1 MASLTIFLTLLNSYF
16 ELLKANVPTANIVI
30 FYASSGSYA
39 NTSNPLFLGK
49 FWAAHLADKLVTT
62 PGWPFNSTA
71 EFFDTK
77 SNPSRV
83 TSFCQSRF
91 TNKLLPN
98 VSAIL
103 GPAGTPV
110 GYAAAAVAVK
120 YNIPVVFANGV
131 AYATTNGIVSQLPT
145 LASSFFLLPSGFV
158 FSTTIDAYQKAGV
171 QTVFVAYFYSPAS
184 LSNQASCQAAAVVA
198 QQRGLEV
205 LGVVQYTAANT
216 TQDLYQIVLQIKS
229 LNPDVVIWCE
239 SQSCTQA
246 SRLPYHVLPLFKQA
260 NYLPKALTLND
271 CVDHPLTSAIYEEG
285 LYLYVSSG
293 QGYHARCSGNDYTE
307 DFTPYSSLFRPK
319 TPAVFTVSTTKSIFV
334 LKLRSQT
341 KVHRLPILKIA

>member
-1 MASLTIFLTLLNSYF
+1 MASITIFLTVLNSYF

-62 PGWPFNSTA
+62 PGWPFNSTV

-91 TNKLLPN
+91 TNK
-98 VSAIL
+98 
-103 GPAGTPV
+103 

-271 CVDHPLTSAIYEEG
+271 CVDRPLTSAIYEEG
-285 LYLYVSSG
+285 LYPYVSSG

-334 LKLRSQT
+334 IKLRSQT